1 MIKSTEKR
9 KIKIPV
15 KRKKV
20 RWGIA
25 GCGKFTEQAILP
37 ALNEIKRN
45 KVISVYSHTLERAQ
59 TIANKFIIPNATN
72 NYDEF
77 VRGEFDVVY
86 IGSRNIDHFEQVIK
100 AAEAGKHIHCEKPL
114 SMTSEEAEEMVRVCN
129 KNNVFLSVNFVH
141 RFHPLVIKAKEF
153 IDKEMLGKLVSIS
166 TSFNA
171 NFPPDDNFRFKKK
184 LSGGGALRDLGS
196 HMIDLLRFFGGEI
209 IEIKGNVDNVVY
221 NSEVDDFANAIV
233 KFEKSG
239 YGFFNVS
246 FNTKKPFN
254 RIEILGYRGS
264 LTIENLIGKKSSST
278 RLIIN
283 LDGEAK
289 KSFRRRANKLNYTLR
304 SVQNSLMKNEMPKVT
319 GYDGLVNMQLIENLE
334 RQCGRNLT

>member
-1 MIKSTEKR
+1 
-9 KIKIPV
+9 
-15 KRKKV
+15 
-20 RWGIA
+20 
-25 GCGKFTEQAILP
+25 
-37 ALNEIKRN
+37 
-45 KVISVYSHTLERAQ
+45 
-59 TIANKFIIPNATN
+59 
-72 NYDEF
+72 
-77 VRGEFDVVY
+77 
-86 IGSRNIDHFEQVIK
+86 
-100 AAEAGKHIHCEKPL
+100 
-114 SMTSEEAEEMVRVCN
+114 
-129 KNNVFLSVNFVH
+129 
-141 RFHPLVIKAKEF
+141 
-153 IDKEMLGKLVSIS
+153 MLGKLVSIS

-304 SVQNSLMKNEMPKVT
+304 SVQNSLMKNEMPKVN